1 MRLKDDQ
8 RTLIIDDFLMSNDVV
23 NRWEAQMLPAKLM
36 TEEPEEAV
44 FEYKQE
50 HMEYFSDFGYPW
62 PPSAEELEA
71 TIVSQ
76 PLSRL
81 GKRAREVLY
90 FCCKSFPMAPE
101 SDFEFVDVLPQ
112 IARLIG
118 EAKHTQ
124 TDRSHTQP
132 RPAVVNHRN
141 PLQ

>member
-8 RTLIIDDFLMSNDVV
+8 RTLSIDDFLMSDDVV

-36 TEEPEEAV
+36 PEKPEEAV

-50 HMEYFSDFGYPW
+50 HMKYFSSCDYRW

-71 TIVSQ
+71 TIGSQ

-101 SDFEFVDVLPQ
+101 SEFEFVDVLPQ

-118 EAKHTQ
+118 EAKHTR
-124 TDRSHTQP
+124 DDGSG
-132 RPAVVNHRN
+132 RPG
-141 PLQ
+141 